1 MRKVLAPTYSRRL
14 TLLKNNSVNLFLAFS
29 SIALVLIALH
39 ASGPAFAETYTPATF
54 EEGKRSLRSKLKFP
68 KVDGDVSVTVTCT
81 SIGAANGR
89 IREAK
94 CSAANDPT
102 QKFAIAVNRRVKS
115 ARIIPATVDGRE
127 EKVDFQFAVVFTRTG
142 ETESINVYVNN
153 QKNVDRFGPD
163 YISAQRY
170 SPYELPDACKE
181 RRAAFLIL
189 EVAVVSAEG
198 VVTESDL
205 QVDEVGIPNT
215 CEVQLREITKSSR
228 FIPAHHEGKPV
239 ESVWVNPWIS
249 TATAFRGI

>member
-1 MRKVLAPTYSRRL
+1 MKNSR
-14 TLLKNNSVNLFLAFS
+14 LKF
-29 SIALVLIALH
+29 IAGNAAATFPIRRVGAAVAAISLIVIGIS
-39 ASGPAFAETYTPATF
+39 ASNPVSAASFTPATF
-54 EEGKRSLRSKLKFP
+54 VEGKRSLKTLLKFP
-68 KVDGDVSVTVTCT
+68 RIDGDVSVTVTCT

-94 CSAANDPT
+94 CSAANDPS

-115 ARIIPATVDGRE
+115 ARINPATVDGRA
-127 EKVDFQFAVVFTRTG
+127 EKVDFQFTVIFSRTG
-142 ETESINVYVNN
+142 DTESIDVYVNN

-189 EVAVVSAEG
+189 EIAVVTAEG
-198 VVTESDL
+198 TVKESDL
-205 QVDEVGIPNT
+205 HVDEVGIPHT

-228 FIPAHHEGKPV
+228 FIPAYYEGEPV

-249 TATAFRGI
+249 TAIDFRGI

>member
-1 MRKVLAPTYSRRL
+1 MKNRHRKIIAAKAAPTNP
-14 TLLKNNSVNLFLAFS
+14 TGNVGAALAAIS
-29 SIALVLIALH
+29 CALVIIC
-39 ASGPAFAETYTPATF
+39 ASSPAFAETFTPATF
-54 EEGKRSLRSKLKFP
+54 EEGKRSLKNLLKFP
-68 KVDGDVSVTVTCT
+68 RVDGDVSVTVTCT

-94 CSAANDPT
+94 CSAANDPS
-102 QKFAIAVNRRVKS
+102 QKFAISVNRRVKS
-115 ARIIPATVDGRE
+115 ARIIPATVDGRD
-127 EKVDFQFAVVFTRTG
+127 EKVDFQFAVVFSRTG
-142 ETESINVYVNN
+142 DTESINVYVNN
-153 QKNVDRFGPD
+153 QKNLERFGPD

-189 EVAVVSAEG
+189 EIAVVSADG

-205 QVDEVGIPNT
+205 RVDEVGIPNT

-228 FIPAHHEGKPV
+228 FIPAFHEGKPV

-249 TATAFRGI
+249 TATRFRGI